1 MEMQLGIVGMPMVG
15 KTTVFELL
23 TENSAGGASQN
34 RSNIGMARVPD
45 ARVDFLSGLFKPRK
59 TTYAQLEVVDIPGL
73 VSGGDR
79 SGAVFLDAV
88 RRADALLM
96 VIRVFDD
103 EVIPAFNDPKNPVKA
118 IEDLAYELLLADL
131 DLVEKRLDRIMES
144 KKKNQSE
151 SELALLNRLKAS
163 LEEETP
169 VSSLEFTAEEQTLL
183 SSYQFLTLKPILV
196 CINLGEEHLATG
208 AYPGRE
214 AALEY
219 AREHNLPVVELCARL
234 EQEIAELEGEE
245 KALFMEEMGIDEAG
259 IVTVARTMYQS
270 LGLISF
276 FTVGEDEVK
285 AWTIEKGTVA
295 REAAGKIHSDIE
307 RGFIRAEVV
316 EYNDLEELGN
326 MAAVKEKGLFRL
338 EGKEYIVKDGD
349 IVHFRFN
356 V

>member
-1 MEMQLGIVGMPMVG
+1 MQLGIVGMPMVG

-23 TENSAGGASQN
+23 TESSAGGAAQN

-45 ARVDFLSGLFKPRK
+45 ARVDFLSGLFKPSK

-79 SGAVFLDAV
+79 SGAIFLDAV

-96 VIRVFDD
+96 VIRVFND
-103 EVIPAFNDPKNPVKA
+103 EAVPALSDPGNPVKA

-131 DLVEKRLDRIMES
+131 DLVEKRLERILES

-151 SELALLNRLKAS
+151 SELALLHRLKAS

-169 VSSLEFTAEEQTLL
+169 VSSLEFSAEEQALL
-183 SSYQFLTLKPILV
+183 SSYQFLTLKPILA
-196 CINLGEEHLATG
+196 CINIGEEHLAG
-208 AYPGRE
+208 EAYPGRD

-219 AREHNLPVVELCARL
+219 AREHHLPVVELCARL

-245 KALFMEEMGIDEAG
+245 KTLFMKEMGIEEAG
-259 IVTVARTMYQS
+259 IVTVARTMYES

-285 AWTIEKGTVA
+285 AWTIEKGTAA
-295 REAAGKIHSDIE
+295 RKAAGKIHSDIE

-316 EYNDLEELGN
+316 DYTDLKELRG
-326 MAAVKEKGLFRL
+326 MTAVKEKGLFRL